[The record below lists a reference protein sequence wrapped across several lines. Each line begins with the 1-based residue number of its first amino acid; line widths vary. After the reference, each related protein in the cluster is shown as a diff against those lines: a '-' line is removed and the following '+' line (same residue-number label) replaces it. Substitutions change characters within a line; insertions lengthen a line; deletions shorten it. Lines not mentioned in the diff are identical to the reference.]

1 VGLQAKLIILISGLF
16 ITIGAVLSGFFIV
29 KTKGTLEHQLVN
41 RGQSLAK
48 NLAYNST
55 YGVSIEDSV
64 NLGKLIKG
72 IVSESDVQYVMV
84 VGADGK
90 VLAHNRTEEIG
101 KIYQD
106 AETAMALN
114 SREGSVLSAFV
125 NGQEVYDIS
134 YPVKASAEIGG
145 AFGLEKPAANANERI
160 GAVRIGISLK
170 GLNEE
175 LRSLWLVGSVITII
189 VLGIGIAVSA
199 FFTRLIVNPLVRMS
213 QVAVR
218 IADGDFTQ
226 RIEVDSKDE
235 IGVLAQTFTK
245 MSENLRGII
254 KKVQEA
260 SNSVTSASGMIG
272 SNNKR
277 LLEGTNVQVSSTEK
291 TLVSVEGMDASAK
304 QIAEGVE
311 VLSTTSEQT
320 SSSILEMTASIGEV
334 ANTTAGLASS
344 VSETSSSITQMSSSI
359 REVAE
364 NVEVLSAA
372 AEETASAINEI
383 NQTLKE
389 VEAHARESA
398 GLTDQVSSD
407 AKELGMVSI
416 EKTIQAMNRIQE
428 TVVKSAE
435 VINRLGD
442 RSEQVGKIL
451 TVINEVTKQT
461 NLLALNAAI
470 LAAQA
475 GEEGKGFAVV
485 ADEIKKL
492 ADRTSNST
500 KEIAQ
505 LISNVQIEAKDAVE
519 SIRAGA
525 KSVEEGV
532 ALSLEAGDALKK
544 ILESSARST
553 DMAKKIE
560 RATVEQTRGVSQVT
574 EAIQRVNTM
583 LQQIVRA
590 TQEQTRGSEQIT
602 KASESMSDMTR
613 HVKVSTEEQARGS
626 RTIAQAIENIT
637 ERLQQI
643 VNSVNAQKQGTEVIV
658 KSIEEIRRIASEN
671 NALVGTMDKAV
682 ETLTAQSVL
691 LKNEMDRFK
700 V

>member
-1 VGLQAKLIILISGLF
+1 MGLQSKLIIFMSVLF
-16 ITIGAVLSGFFIV
+16 ITVGSTLSGFYFV
-29 KTKGTLEHQLVN
+29 RAERSFEQELVT

-55 YGVSIEDSV
+55 YGVSIGDSV
-64 NLGKLIKG
+64 ILGKLTKG
-72 IVSESDVQYVMV
+72 LESESDVLYVMV
-84 VGADGK
+84 IGSDGK
-90 VLAHNRTEEIG
+90 VLAHNREEEIG
-101 KIYQD
+101 KVYKD
-106 AETAMALN
+106 PETDMALKAKA
-114 SREGSVLSAFV
+114 GSVLSVFV
-125 NGQEVYDIS
+125 QGQEVYDIS
-134 YPVKASAEIGG
+134 YPVDAKGGIGD
-145 AFGLEKPAANANERI
+145 AFGQEKSGSGETERI
-160 GAVRIGISLK
+160 GAVRIGLSLAGMK
-170 GLNEE
+170 KE
-175 LRSLWLVGSVITII
+175 LRSLLVVGSVITII
-189 VLGIGIAVSA
+189 VLGIGIAVSV
-199 FFTRLIVNPLVRMS
+199 FFTRLIVNPLARMS

-226 RIEVDSKDE
+226 RIEVSSQDE
-235 IGVLAQTFTK
+235 IGVLAQTFNR

-272 SNNKR
+272 SNNR
-277 LLEGTNVQVSSTEK
+277 QLLDGTKIQVSSTEK
-291 TLVSVEGMDASAK
+291 TLLAVEEMDGSAR
-304 QIAEGVE
+304 QIAESVE

-344 VSETSSSITQMSSSI
+344 VSQTSSSITEMSTSI

-383 NQTLKE
+383 NQTLRE

-398 GLTDQVSSD
+398 GLSDQVSSD
-407 AKELGMVSI
+407 ARELGMVSI

-435 VINRLGD
+435 VINRLGH

-492 ADRTSNST
+492 ADRTSSST

-505 LISNVQIEAKDAVE
+505 LISNVQMEAKDAVE

-544 ILESSARST
+544 ILDSSARST
-553 DMAKKIE
+553 EMAKKIE
-560 RATVEQTRGVSQVT
+560 RATVEQSRGVNQVT

-590 TQEQTRGSEQIT
+590 TQEQTRGGEQIT
-602 KASESMSDMTR
+602 KAAELMSDMTR

-643 VNSVNAQKQGTEVIV
+643 VNSVNAQKQGTAEIV
-658 KSIEEIRRIASEN
+658 RSIDQIRGIASEN
-671 NALVGTMDKAV
+671 NTLVGTMEKAV
-682 ETLTAQSVL
+682 EMLTAQSVL